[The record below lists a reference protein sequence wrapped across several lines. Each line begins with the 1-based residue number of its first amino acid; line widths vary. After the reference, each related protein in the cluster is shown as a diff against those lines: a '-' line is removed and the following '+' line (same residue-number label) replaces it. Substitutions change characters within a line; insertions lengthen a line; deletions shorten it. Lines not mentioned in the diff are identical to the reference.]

1 MKINL
6 GFESITYPVRTVT
19 SLSGVGIISALP
31 MKKQPVKKSS
41 KVATLPSKTAPS
53 VTIKAVSKN
62 EHGFSSE
69 MERQYREWRRGG
81 AAGPSHARTLW
92 AEQFEKRLKKDLTG
106 K

>member
-1 MKINL
+1 
-6 GFESITYPVRTVT
+6 
-19 SLSGVGIISALP
+19 
-31 MKKQPVKKSS
+31 
-41 KVATLPSKTAPS
+41 
-53 VTIKAVSKN
+53 
-62 EHGFSSE
+62 